1 MRKLVLVSLAVLLA
15 GCGGKSTG
23 DWVAQMRSV
32 DSAQRLHAAKALGDR
47 RGEAEAVVPALA
59 EALQDKDAF
68 VRQEAAQSLGKV
80 GPGAR
85 AASPALVAALRDR
98 KPAVRKAAAEALKS
112 IDPEAADRAGV
123 R

>member
-1 MRKLVLVSLAVLLA
+1 MKKILLVSMVVLLA

-23 DWVAQMRSV
+23 DWVEQMRSA

-80 GPGAR
+80 GPGAKP
-85 AASPALVAALRDR
+85 AAPALLVALRDR
-98 KPAVRKAAAEALKS
+98 KPAVRKAAAKALKS
-112 IDPEAADRAGV
+112 IDPEAADRAGIH
-123 R
+123 